1 MFVND
6 KWRDQQ
12 FRMKSLQVCNWG
24 TFSGLHVVPISEKGH
39 LIIGRSGSGK
49 SSLLDS
55 ISALLIPQRWREFNA
70 AAKKGEKGRH
80 DRNWVSYIRGAW
92 SEQTMDDGQ
101 IATQYLRMGTTWSAL
116 ALEYGTQL
124 GQTISLIQL
133 HWIKGN
139 SNQEGDV
146 RHHYMIANRP
156 FDVKK
161 ELESFRDTD
170 IRKLKQRLTEVKHFE
185 TFESY
190 GEHFR
195 RFFSIEN
202 DIALKLLQKTQAAK
216 DLGRD
221 LNEFL
226 RDFMLD
232 TPETFEVADRL
243 VEGFTE
249 LNSAH
254 SEVVDAR
261 RQIVVLTPARGD
273 YLQYKINQEI
283 ISQLN
288 SLEATVEPY
297 RNLQEKVL
305 VEDSIKKLQLQD
317 AGLEAQENQQLQ
329 TYLDLSKHLKLL
341 EDEYGE
347 KGGARIQELERD
359 IKEAERER
367 ADRSKKG
374 VQAVDACKTL
384 RRILPDSA
392 QKFSELASEC
402 RDILERRKES
412 SRQDAD
418 KLVDLSRRLD
428 ELKGKFADTVREV
441 NMLKQKPSNI
451 DANMHELRL
460 QVASGA
466 GVPEDDLPFVGE
478 LIEVKKEESAWRGAV
493 ERLLRG
499 FALSL
504 LVDEK
509 NYAVVSNYINNT
521 DLKGRRLVY
530 YRAIAEGYGLNRTVD
545 EQSLF
550 NKLIIKETV
559 YKPWLES
566 ELKKRFDY
574 ICVRDMKEFRLTDY
588 AITREGQVKHGK
600 SKHEKDDRRSINDQ
614 GNWVLGFDNTEK
626 RRFFENIATQQAGEI
641 ESLSQKLKGL
651 QEEMYNQQDRLMA
664 CQTLAN
670 LQWPEIDVSSVMD
683 RIKDLSKMRDELR
696 SSASKTLQELESRIK
711 QQIEKQNDANRFLL
725 DTRVKRATIKEKI
738 SELQAR
744 LEQVIGRI
752 MDTVLDKGY
761 ERQLSERFEAA
772 GALTLDNLDKQQG
785 KVRLGIVNERNV
797 LNDEQAK
804 KKAAIERCFRDFLG
818 QWKGFESDFKDSL
831 DFAPDFIIHL
841 EKLERDGLPRVEDRF
856 FALLRDQGT
865 QNITALNSYIAEG
878 RKKIR
883 DRMDEVNSVLETV
896 YYNPGTF
903 LQIEVSD
910 RHLSQVQAFRDQ
922 IKQVLSHSWITTKDD
937 AEARFEIL
945 RELVR
950 KLGSEEKSDLQWKKL
965 VLDVRQHVEFV
976 GREYDKESKK
986 ERQAHRSG
994 AGRSGGQREKLAA
1007 TILAAALRYQLGG
1020 ADNEPPVYAP
1030 VVIDEAL
1037 SNSDNEFSETVIKI
1051 FIGMGFQL
1059 VLATP
1064 LKSVMTIEPYIGGAS
1079 YIDIVDNKQSSTLQI
1094 EYDEDK
1100 QRLNLPEIVNG

>member
-1 MFVND
+1 M
-6 KWRDQQ
+6 
-12 FRMKSLQVCNWG
+12 
-24 TFSGLHVVPISEKGH
+24 
-39 LIIGRSGSGK
+39 
-49 SSLLDS
+49 
-55 ISALLIPQRWREFNA
+55 
-70 AAKKGEKGRH
+70 
-80 DRNWVSYIRGAW
+80 
-92 SEQTMDDGQ
+92 
-101 IATQYLRMGTTWSAL
+101 
-116 ALEYGTQL
+116 
-124 GQTISLIQL
+124 
-133 HWIKGN
+133 
-139 SNQEGDV
+139 
-146 RHHYMIANRP
+146 
-156 FDVKK
+156 KK
-161 ELESFRDTD
+161 ELESFADTD
-170 IRKLKQRLTEVKHFE
+170 IRKLKQRLVNVKPFD
-185 TFESY
+185 TFEQYS
-190 GEHFR
+190 ENFR
-195 RFFSIEN
+195 RLFSIEN
-202 DIALKLLQKTQAAK
+202 DIGLKLLQKTQAAK

-232 TPETFEVADRL
+232 MPETFEVADRL

-261 RQIVVLTPARGD
+261 KQIALLSPARED
-273 YLQYKINQEI
+273 YRQHKINQEQI
-283 ISQLN
+283 VQLIA
-288 SLEATVEPY
+288 LEASVEPY
-297 RNLQEKVL
+297 RNRQETVL
-305 VEDSIKKLQLQD
+305 VEGAVKKLQIQD
-317 AGLEAQENQQLQ
+317 IGLEAQENQQLQ
-329 TYLDLSKHLKLL
+329 ACLDHSKHLKLL

-367 ADRSKKG
+367 DDRATKK
-374 VQAVDACKTL
+374 VQAVDAFKTL
-384 RRILPDSA
+384 NRVLPKNP
-392 QKFSELASEC
+392 QEFSELASEA
-402 RDILERRKES
+402 RGILDRRKES
-412 SRQDAD
+412 SRQDNEN
-418 KLVDLSRRLD
+418 LVDLSKRLH
-428 ELKGKFADTVREV
+428 EVEKKFADTVREV
-441 NMLKQKPSNI
+441 NMLKRKPSNI

-460 QVASGA
+460 QVSTSV

-509 NYAVVSNYINNT
+509 NYATVSNYINNT
-521 DLKGRRLVY
+521 DLNRRRLVY
-530 YRAIAEGYGLNRTVD
+530 YRTTPEGYGLNRSID

-550 NKLIIKETV
+550 SKLTIKETV
-559 YKPWLES
+559 YKPWLDS

-574 ICVRDMKEFRLTDY
+574 ICARDMKEFRQADY

-600 SKHEKDDRRSINDQ
+600 SKHEKDDRNSIDDPST
-614 GNWVLGFDNTEK
+614 WVLGFDNSEK
-626 RRFFENIATQQAGEI
+626 RRLYENLAKQQAEEI
-641 ESLSQKLKGL
+641 SDLSKQRRKL
-651 QEEMYNQQDRLMA
+651 QEEMDNQQDRLIA

-670 LQWPEIDVSSVMD
+670 LQWQEIDVSSVMD
-683 RIKDLSKMRDELR
+683 RIKDLCKTRDDLR
-696 SSASKTLQELESRIK
+696 SSASKTLQELEDRIK
-711 QQIEKQNDANRFLL
+711 KQIEKRDVANGLL
-725 DTRVKRATIKEKI
+725 MDTRVKRKSIEKEIGQLK
-738 SELQAR
+738 ER
-744 LEQVIGRI
+744 LERVANRI
-752 MDTVLDKGY
+752 TDTLLNNEH

-772 GALTLDNLDKQQG
+772 GALTLDNLVERQG
-785 KVRLGIVNERNV
+785 KVRLGIVNEKND

-804 KKAAIERCFRDFLG
+804 KKATIERCFRDFLG
-818 QWKGFESDFKDSL
+818 QWRGFDSNFKDTL
-831 DFAPDFIIHL
+831 DFAPDFIVYL

-865 QNITALNSYIAEG
+865 QNITALNRYIAEA

-896 YYNPGTF
+896 EYNPGTF

-910 RHLSQVQAFRDQ
+910 RHLSQVQAFREQ
-922 IKQVLSHSWITTKDD
+922 IKQVLDNSWITTKEG
-937 AEARFEIL
+937 AEARFEVL
-945 RELVR
+945 RGLVQ

-976 GREYDKESKK
+976 GKEYDKESKQ

-994 AGRSGGQREKLAA
+994 AGKSGGQREKLAA
-1007 TILAAALRYQLGG
+1007 TILAAALRYQLGS
-1020 ADNEPPVYAP
+1020 ADNEPPIYAP

-1079 YIDIVDNKQSSTLQI
+1079 FINIVENKQSSTLQI

-1100 QRLNLPEIVNG
+1100 HRLNLPETVNG